1 MNLTDLFFAQLVDPF
16 RIGITIALMLT
27 MLRTRADTGVWL
39 PSAFGVIFISVLI
52 PMMLSPA
59 QGDKGMA
66 IVVGFFSTSV
76 LLALALGARALVL
89 RARGR

>member
-39 PSAFGVIFISVLI
+39 PSAFGVIFISVMI
-52 PMMLSPA
+52 PTVLSPG
-59 QGDKGMA
+59 QDDKMTA
-66 IVVGFFSTSV
+66 ILVGLFSTSL
-76 LLALALGARALVL
+76 LLALALVARALVL
-89 RARGR
+89 RALGR